1 MEEVV
6 IGHIWDAAARLFHD
20 FHGFGI
26 DFSRFLQR
34 EELLHFLQCV
44 LEHHEVASV
53 LWASIKL
60 IQIVL
65 KEKHQPW
72 TKATAITQPINHPP
86 NQPINHSNN
95 QPFGVYATC
104 WLIVGKKGIFW
115 KCCVN
120 LPEQLLCL
128 FLVYRLQETWLWGTV
143 QRRSPE
149 KRRSALKTL
158 LEQSADS
165 WTWWTSPSLC
175 LLTMR
180 QRRWKR
186 LRFVVASARLFLFS
200 WTGHP
205 APRLR
210 LYELSQFCWHTHFSP
225 RESDVRNR
233 LTEKYEQDEN
243 KRNSIVTRKFDGFFF
258 SKKNKKKPSSFSFF

>member
-1 MEEVV
+1 MWIGWPVCDVFLLPHGLPMEEVV

-20 FHGFGI
+20 VHGFGI
-26 DFSRFLQR
+26 DFSGFLQR
-34 EELLHFLQCV
+34 EELLHFLQRV

-72 TKATAITQPINHPP
+72 TKAMSITQPINQPSTHPT
-86 NQPINHSNN
+86 NQSTTHPTN
-95 QPFGVYATC
+95 QPFSIYATC
-104 WLIVGKKGIFW
+104 WLIVVKKGIFW

-143 QRRSPE
+143 QRRSPG

-165 WTWWTSPSLC
+165 WIWSTSPSLC

-180 QRRWKR
+180 QWRWKR
-186 LRFVVASARLFLFS
+186 LRFVFASARLFLFS
-200 WTGHP
+200 WTGHS

-210 LYELSQFCWHTHFSP
+210 HYELSQFCWHTHFSP

-233 LTEKYEQDEN
+233 LTEKYEQD
-243 KRNSIVTRKFDGFFF
+243 RQRRKQA
-258 SKKNKKKPSSFSFF
+258 